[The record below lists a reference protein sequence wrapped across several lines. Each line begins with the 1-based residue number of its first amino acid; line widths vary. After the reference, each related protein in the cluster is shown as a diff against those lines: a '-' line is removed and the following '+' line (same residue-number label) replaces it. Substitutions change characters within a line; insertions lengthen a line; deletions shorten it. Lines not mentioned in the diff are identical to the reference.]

1 VTFSSSTAAENAT
14 GFDLE
19 TDVFANG
26 ADTQANNCVGWSN
39 TDRGFYLGG
48 LRSLSLVA
56 RQSGKQLE
64 YAWKVQITRLL
75 APTSLPLD
83 NKLIL
88 LLARQDAL

>member
-1 VTFSSSTAAENAT
+1 VTFSSSTAAGNAT

-48 LRSLSLVA
+48 LRIIVSGCKAVGEAVGIRVEGTNNTVA
-56 RQSGKQLE
+56 GS
-64 YAWKVQITRLL
+64 YVPA
-75 APTSLPLD
+75 A
-83 NKLIL
+83 
-88 LLARQDAL
+88 